1 MSSNKVRAF
10 SLLQNMR
17 PTLSLEAFWRVCELI
32 LEPESF
38 VRHCLR
44 SVFSKARGSISSQV
58 LLLDT
63 PPLRMVRKKK
73 KLQDEVGGGKEKRE
87 NVSWIANESRAYT
100 KLKKVINGN
109 CSTVVYYLDCCLS
122 YFLMVINLSSKDL
135 YCTFERRKWGFLFLS
150 CIMCILGMGLLVWYA
165 QI

>member
-1 MSSNKVRAF
+1 
-10 SLLQNMR
+10 MR
-17 PTLSLEAFWRVCELI
+17 PTLSLEALWRVHEVTLV
-32 LEPESF
+32 PESF
-38 VRHCLR
+38 VRHWR

-63 PPLRMVRKKK
+63 PTLRMVRKKK
-73 KLQDEVGGGKEKRE
+73 SQASRWGRKRRRGKEKRE

-122 YFLMVINLSSKDL
+122 YFLTVINLSSKDL
-135 YCTFERRKWGFLFLS
+135 YCTFERRKWGFFSFLALCAFWEWAS
-150 CIMCILGMGLLVWYA
+150 
-165 QI
+165 